1 MYKLILKI
9 KKECRKSYL
18 PKLFFQNYLSF
29 LREFLLIISSIAL
42 NKYISFIYVRIK
54 HVNTTLTFSG
64 IFKFIFQIQNIFKI
78 HRMHRKMIFRNWK
91 RNIISHFPS
100 YKLICWYLI
109 WNNFFNIWMMFSH
122 IINKNIIQSFCT
134 SVKFL
139 IYKSTSFSII

>member
-18 PKLFFQNYLSF
+18 STLFFQNYLSF

-100 YKLICWYLI
+100 SKLICWYLI